1 MWRNN
6 VYNLWYFASFCNVL
20 LQNQFFCK
28 LRCFL
33 AKSVFLRFT
42 RFCVEKNLAKN
53 CTRGEKMTNMR
64 YGSGYLGVCKY
75 LCLCELSI
83 CVFVWTQYWVFV
95 FVWAQCWM
103 FVLVFVW
110 SEYLGVCE
118 YLCLCG
124 LSIWVSTIE
133 RAVSPPAHSVLLREI
148 YPENPE

>member
-1 MWRNN
+1 MFVWTQ
-6 VYNLWYFASFCNVL
+6 YW
-20 LQNQFFCK
+20 
-28 LRCFL
+28 
-33 AKSVFLRFT
+33 VFVFV
-42 RFCVEKNLAKN
+42 FVW
-53 CTRGEKMTNMR
+53 
-64 YGSGYLGVCKY
+64 SGYLGVCKY

-83 CVFVWTQYWVFV
+83 CVFVFVWTQYWVFV
-95 FVWAQCWM
+95 FVWVQCWM

-148 YPENPE
+148 YPENPLFSAALSRIVRCSAVQNSVIGGNLPNPLFTSQPFSEAKTPLN